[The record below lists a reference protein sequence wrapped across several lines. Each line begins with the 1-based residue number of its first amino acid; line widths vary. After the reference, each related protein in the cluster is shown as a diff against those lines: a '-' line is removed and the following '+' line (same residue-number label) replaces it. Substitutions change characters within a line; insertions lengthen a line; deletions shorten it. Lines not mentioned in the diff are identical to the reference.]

1 MQITLILNP
10 RSGRGKAVRVADE
23 LSALLVERG
32 HHLERFEMN
41 APKELLEERIAS
53 SDRVLVLGGDGTVH
67 HLLPLLVNSDT
78 PMYHFGSGTANL
90 IAKEFGMSREIQTVI
105 SHLES
110 EFQPTRVD
118 VPTCNGVPFLIMVS
132 MGIDASVIH
141 RLEES
146 RKRKGGYRAY
156 LLPVSHEVFAAR
168 PARFTVQ
175 DLDSTRP
182 PYQGRGILVV
192 SNLKSYG
199 GGFNPNLNAKF
210 DDGLL
215 DLVAI
220 KCRSSLGAAVQYA
233 YLLLRRSSRSMYR
246 MKSSSL
252 VISSA
257 DSSACVQ
264 VDGEKATRFDGL
276 SDGCLQPK
284 SELRIQRGNLS
295 MWMHSPLNG
304 VRVPEE

>member
-1 MQITLILNP
+1 MQITLIFNP
-10 RSGRGKAVRVADE
+10 RSGRGKAVRGADAI
-23 LSALLVERG
+23 SALLIERG
-32 HHLERFEMN
+32 HQVECFEMS
-41 APKELLEERIAS
+41 APKEMLEERIAS
-53 SDRVLVLGGDGTVH
+53 SDRVLVIGGDGTVH
-67 HLLPLLVNSDT
+67 HLLPLLVQTNT

-90 IAKEFGMSREIQTVI
+90 ISKEFGMSRNIRKVVN
-105 SHLES
+105 HLES

-118 VPTCNGVPFLIMVS
+118 VPTCNGMPFLIMVS

-141 RLEES
+141 RFEEA

-156 LLPVSHEVFAAR
+156 LFPVFKEVFASR

-175 DLDSTRP
+175 EFDSTKP

-192 SNLKSYG
+192 SNLRSYG
-199 GGFNPNLNAKF
+199 GGFNPSPLSEC

-246 MKSSSL
+246 TQSSSF

-257 DSSACVQ
+257 DSSAYVQ
-264 VDGEKATRFDGL
+264 VDGEKATRIEGLVDGQ
-276 SDGCLQPK
+276 LQPK
-284 SELRIQRGNLS
+284 AELHIRASGS
-295 MWMHSPLNG
+295 SVWMHSPLN
-304 VRVPEE
+304 RS